1 MISVPPSTPSSGAY
15 FVPKS
20 SSSVV
25 AALGAGPLLAV
36 AGGALPAAV
45 PPGLDEGVPVPH
57 AATTIVAAA
66 RNPASRWRIGT
77 SRCLVPVPDDVRVRT
92 PRQGSVAAR
101 PTDADSRARD
111 HRAGR

>member
-1 MISVPPSTPSSGAY
+1 MPSSGAY
-15 FVPKS
+15 DVPNR
-20 SSSVV
+20 SSVTDAGELEG
-25 AALGAGPLLAV
+25 AAPEAV
-36 AGGALPAAV
+36 AGLLAAV
-45 PPGLDEGVPVPH
+45 EPPGLDEGVPVPQ

-101 PTDADSRARD
+101 PTDADSRARG
-111 HRAGR
+111 HRAGRSGRP